1 MSRGVVI
8 TFMLVLFVLH
18 QDFWFRDDAT
28 LILGILPIGLAYHMS
43 FTVLAAIA
51 WLVIVRFAWPK
62 YLVEEENEGNE
73 Q

>member
-28 LILGILPIGLAYHMS
+28 LILGILPIGLAYHTA

>member
-1 MSRGVVI
+1 MSKAAVI

-28 LILGILPIGLAYHMS
+28 LVLGILPVGLAYHMA
-43 FTVLAAIA
+43 FTVVAALA

-62 YLVEEENEGNE
+62 YLVEEENEGSE

>member
-1 MSRGVVI
+1 MSKGAVI

-28 LILGILPIGLAYHMS
+28 LILGILPIGLAYHMA
-43 FTVLAAIA
+43 FPAVAAIA
-51 WLVIVRFAWPK
+51 WVVTVRCAWPK
-62 YLVEEENEGNE
+62 YLVEGENVGNE

>member
-1 MSRGVVI
+1 MSKGAVI

-18 QDFWFRDDAT
+18 QDSWFRDDAT
-28 LILGILPIGLAYHMS
+28 LILGILPIGLAYHMA
-43 FTVLAAIA
+43 FTAVAAIA

>member
-1 MSRGVVI
+1 MSKGVVI

-28 LILGILPIGLAYHMS
+28 LVLGILPVGLAYHMA
-43 FTVLAAIA
+43 FTVVAALA
-51 WLVIVRFAWPK
+51 WLVIVRFACPK
-62 YLVEEENEGNE
+62 YLVEEENEGSE

>member
-1 MSRGVVI
+1 MSKEVVI

-28 LILGILPIGLAYHMS
+28 LILGILPIGLAYHMA
-43 FTVLAAIA
+43 FTVLAATA

-62 YLVEEENEGNE
+62 YLEEEENEGNE

>member
-28 LILGILPIGLAYHMS
+28 LILGILPIGLAYHMA
-43 FTVLAAIA
+43 FTVLAASA